1 MKQTFSKSWKASK
14 QPRKQRKYVHNLPI
28 HLKKKLLSSTLSK
41 ELRTKFKKRNVTVIK
56 GDKVKI
62 MRGNF
67 KGKIGEVTRVDRN
80 KIKVYIIGIEQIKK
94 DGNKTQYPI
103 NPSNL
108 MITELKL
115 DDKNRIK
122 SMGRK

>member
-1 MKQTFSKSWKASK
+1 
-14 QPRKQRKYVHNLPI
+14 
-28 HLKKKLLSSTLSK
+28 
-41 ELRTKFKKRNVTVIK
+41 
-56 GDKVKI
+56 